1 MGQVLFIVWRESV
14 EALLV
19 VGILYTWLKNGGQA
33 ARGGL
38 PYLWGG
44 VAFGILLAI
53 GLGAALVGFSEFL
66 SGNAQTYFQIAMVL
80 IAAVL
85 IVQMVFWMRKHGR
98 TLKSDLETS
107 LKTNVATGHW
117 WGVFLLTALAIAREG
132 SETAVF
138 LYGIGLSQQ
147 NESAGAL
154 MLAAVLG
161 LALAFLTFYI
171 LQLGGKIFSWR
182 RFFQVTEILLLF
194 LAAGLL
200 LTGLEKLIDVLVE
213 NIDWLTNANF
223 TSTLTA
229 PVWNS
234 SWLLDDTSTFG
245 GLVAMLTGYRAQPA
259 LMSLII
265 YVAYWIVISTA
276 LRRPRIAPKRAVHN
290 HSTKTKSP

>member
-33 ARGGL
+33 ARSGL
-38 PYLWGG
+38 PYLWSG
-44 VAFGILLAI
+44 VASGILLALV
-53 GLGAALVGFSEFL
+53 LGAALVGFSEIL

-80 IAAVL
+80 VAAVL

-107 LKTNVATGHW
+107 LETNVSTGSW
-117 WGVFLLTALAIAREG
+117 WGVFFLTTLAIAREG

-147 NESAGAL
+147 NESSGML
-154 MLAAVLG
+154 TLAAALG

-171 LQLGGKIFSWR
+171 LQLGGKVFSWR
-182 RFFQVTEILLLF
+182 RFFQVTEIILLF

-200 LTGLEKLIDVLVE
+200 LTGVEKLLDVLIE
-213 NIDWLTNANF
+213 NVDWLTNAEW

-234 SWLLDDTSTFG
+234 AWLLDDSSTAG

-259 LMSLII
+259 LMSVII
-265 YVAYWIVISTA
+265 YLGYWSAIWAT
-276 LRRPRIAPKRAVHN
+276 LRRPRVKPRAPLQTSQVR
-290 HSTKTKSP
+290 T

>member
-19 VGILYTWLKNGGQA
+19 VGILYTWLKNGGAA
-33 ARGGL
+33 ARSGL
-38 PYLWGG
+38 PYLWSG
-44 VAFGILLAI
+44 VAAGVLLAVS
-53 GLGAALVGFSEFL
+53 LGAALVGFSEYL

-80 IAAVL
+80 IAAAL

-107 LKTNVATGHW
+107 LENNVAAGSW
-117 WGVFLLTALAIAREG
+117 WGVFFLTALAIAREG

-138 LYGIGLSQQ
+138 LYGIGLGQQ
-147 NESAGAL
+147 NGDAGAL
-154 MLAAVLG
+154 MLAAAMG
-161 LALAFLTFYI
+161 LALAVLTFYM
-171 LQLGGKIFSWR
+171 LQLGGRIFSWR

-213 NIDWLTNANF
+213 NVDWLTNSDF
-223 TSTLTA
+223 VSTLTA

-234 SWLLDDTSTFG
+234 AWLLDDSSSFG
-245 GLVAMLTGYRAQPA
+245 GLVSTLIGYRAQPA
-259 LMSLII
+259 LMSVVI
-265 YVAYWIVISTA
+265 YVAYWLVIWRS
-276 LRRPRIAPKRAVHN
+276 LRRPGRPAAGNKAMRTEL
-290 HSTKTKSP
+290 S

>member
-1 MGQVLFIVWRESV
+1 
-14 EALLV
+14 
-19 VGILYTWLKNGGQA
+19 
-33 ARGGL
+33 
-38 PYLWGG
+38 
-44 VAFGILLAI
+44 
-53 GLGAALVGFSEFL
+53 
-66 SGNAQTYFQIAMVL
+66 
-80 IAAVL
+80 
-85 IVQMVFWMRKHGR
+85 VFWMRKNGR

-107 LKTNVATGHW
+107 LKNNVATGRW

-147 NESAGAL
+147 NASSGAL
-154 MLAAVLG
+154 MLAAALG

-200 LTGLEKLIDVLVE
+200 LTGLEKLIDVLIE
-213 NIDWLTNANF
+213 NIDWLTNASF

-234 SWLLDDTSTFG
+234 TWLLDDTSTFG
-245 GLVAMLTGYRAQPA
+245 GLVATLTGYRAQPE
-259 LMSLII
+259 LISVII
-265 YVAYWIVISTA
+265 YIAYWLFIYTA
-276 LRRPRIAPKRAVHN
+276 LRRPRTPQARSVN
-290 HSTKTKSP
+290 QRSTRTEAS